1 MKLSDYGLCSENGQ
15 IAFASTGGRRKKAEY
30 ATVIVHLMGFGM
42 PAEDA
47 GRVYNELKQEAMKG
61 LSEHYSGPSLEEV
74 ITNLNPFKD
83 FKVYYNI
90 KSKTSLVYY
99 VSSHGAFPV
108 CLAKDFDK
116 KQVQTVLAQQDIPLY
131 ERMMNELPSAINAKA
146 PALVSALDSL
156 EICFNVLTPEIKMPR
171 INISAEPHPAVIEG
185 CNVPALNTIPFHMQD
200 VTLANLNPL
209 LAEFLSRVD
218 NHENMLANFW
228 TNLIG
233 IKTASLIYLKGVGN
247 DGKSAFVKM
256 LGNIS
261 GSVCNYDWSERF
273 NYFNMFGKSLIIMN
287 ENKMPN
293 ILQHTVLKAI
303 TGGDFVQIEAK
314 GKSAFSA
321 EVRGQLIIV
330 ANDDLK
336 TLGTPDEARRLR
348 YYQVIPHN
356 LTHDKIMGPDE
367 YLNAISSTQNEF
379 LNYMRLCYEKQK
391 TISGL
396 VAEPPKHL
404 ETIKALRDYK
414 SSEIFDKIIDKLIN
428 VNKSHTFEAQGDCE
442 VYEILELVE
451 EIDKKNKYAQQN
463 FEALLAADYGVVRK
477 MNKYVGLCKKER
489 L

>member
-1 MKLSDYGLCSENGQ
+1 LDVLDVC
-15 IAFASTGGRRKKAEY
+15 
-30 ATVIVHLMGFGM
+30 V
-42 PAEDA
+42 
-47 GRVYNELKQEAMKG
+47 
-61 LSEHYSGPSLEEV
+61 
-74 ITNLNPFKD
+74 
-83 FKVYYNI
+83 NI
-90 KSKTSLVYY
+90 
-99 VSSHGAFPV
+99 
-108 CLAKDFDK
+108 
-116 KQVQTVLAQQDIPLY
+116 
-131 ERMMNELPSAINAKA
+131 
-146 PALVSALDSL
+146 
-156 EICFNVLTPEIKMPR
+156 LTPETKIPR
-171 INISAEPHPAVIEG
+171 INISAEPHPAVVEG
-185 CNVPALNTIPFHMQD
+185 CDIPALNTIPYKKKD
-200 VTLANLNPL
+200 VTIADLHPL
-209 LAEFLSRVD
+209 LAEFLGRVD

-233 IKTASLIYLKGVGN
+233 IKTPSLIYLKGVGN

-348 YYQVIPHN
+348 YYQVVPHN

-379 LNYMRLCYEKQK
+379 LNYMRVCYEKQK
-391 TISGL
+391 TSNGL
-396 VAEPPKHL
+396 VGEPPRHL
-404 ETIKALRDYK
+404 ETIVALRDYK
-414 SSEIFDKIIDKLIN
+414 SSEIFGKIIKD
-428 VNKSHTFEAQGDCE
+428 
-442 VYEILELVE
+442 LVE
-451 EIDKKNKYAQQN
+451 ITKTYEFDPGGECDIFPVLEVVERIDKKNKYAQQN
-463 FEALLAADYGVVRK
+463 FEALLAADYKVIRN
-477 MNKYVGLCKKER
+477 MNKYVGLKKKDR
-489 L
+489 V